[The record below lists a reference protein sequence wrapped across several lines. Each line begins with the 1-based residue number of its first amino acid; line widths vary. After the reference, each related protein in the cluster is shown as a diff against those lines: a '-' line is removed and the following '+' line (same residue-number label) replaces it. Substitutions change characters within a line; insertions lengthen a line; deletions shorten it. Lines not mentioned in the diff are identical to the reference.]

1 MLLKLGYIFL
11 ILSFL
16 IGQYA
21 NAVLTDF
28 AQPQVKI
35 EKKHYI
41 RKPNKPKEQKIQ
53 DAVIYKF
60 PAKKFLGKK
69 ITPETEIEI
78 DTEIMQMLIEKA
90 QEKYPENFQ
99 IYKNKKKNFE
109 KLQKLT
115 QFISNNTNENILS
128 QYLNQNSSQTRKK
141 EEYSYQEIK
150 KIEKLYQDLK
160 EIYSPNYFNKINDY
174 QKIKDSICQCC
185 GLENFLYI
193 ETILKRQINYA
204 SYNS

>member
-1 MLLKLGYIFL
+1 MLLKLRYIFL
-11 ILSFL
+11 LLCFL
-16 IGQYA
+16 TGQYA
-21 NAVLTDF
+21 IAVLTDF
-28 AQPQVKI
+28 AQPKVKI
-35 EKKHYI
+35 EKKHYT
-41 RKPNKPKEQKIQ
+41 RKANKPKAQKIQ

-69 ITPETEIEI
+69 FNPETETEL
-78 DTEIMQMLIEKA
+78 DAEIMQKLIKKA

-109 KLQKLT
+109 KLQTLT
-115 QFISNNTNENILS
+115 QFITNNTNENILS
-128 QYLNQNSSQTRKK
+128 QYLNQNSSQKRNK

-160 EIYSPNYFNKINDY
+160 EIYSPKYFNKINDY

>member
-1 MLLKLGYIFL
+1 MLLKLRYIFL
-11 ILSFL
+11 LLCFL
-16 IGQYA
+16 TGQYA

-28 AQPQVKI
+28 AQPKVKI
-35 EKKHYI
+35 EKKHYTQ
-41 RKPNKPKEQKIQ
+41 KANKPKAQKIQ

-69 ITPETEIEI
+69 FNPETETEL
-78 DTEIMQMLIEKA
+78 DAEIMQKLVKKA

-109 KLQKLT
+109 KLQTLT
-115 QFISNNTNENILS
+115 QFITNNTNENILS
-128 QYLNQNSSQTRKK
+128 QYLNQNSSQKRNK

-160 EIYSPNYFNKINDY
+160 EIYSPKYFNKINDY

>member
-1 MLLKLGYIFL
+1 MLLKLRYIFL
-11 ILSFL
+11 LLCFL
-16 IGQYA
+16 TGQYA

-28 AQPQVKI
+28 AQPKVKI
-35 EKKHYI
+35 EKKHYTQ
-41 RKPNKPKEQKIQ
+41 KANKPKAQKIQ

-69 ITPETEIEI
+69 FNPETETEL
-78 DTEIMQMLIEKA
+78 DAEIMQKLVKKA

-109 KLQKLT
+109 KLQTLT
-115 QFISNNTNENILS
+115 QFITNNTNENILS

-160 EIYSPNYFNKINDY
+160 EIYSPKYFNKINDY